1 MRRWSPPA
9 PVGNVW
15 EFRFPFM
22 VSAADAAGVCH
33 FLADYLSA
41 YGEGVSG
48 AFQAADTLAH
58 SFEMERGTAWA
69 LESRIWLSPLEL
81 GVTQHLVLCVVPEE
95 DGACG
100 LVFHLRCLSGDND
113 SWRRTNKS
121 FLQAMRKE
129 LLIWNALKDGEK
141 AVFRERALSQ

>member
-1 MRRWSPPA
+1 
-9 PVGNVW
+9 
-15 EFRFPFM
+15 
-22 VSAADAAGVCH
+22 
-33 FLADYLSA
+33 
-41 YGEGVSG
+41 VSG

-58 SFEMERGTAWA
+58 SFAMERGTAWA

>member
-1 MRRWSPPA
+1 
-9 PVGNVW
+9 
-15 EFRFPFM
+15 
-22 VSAADAAGVCH
+22 
-33 FLADYLSA
+33 
-41 YGEGVSG
+41 
-48 AFQAADTLAH
+48 
-58 SFEMERGTAWA
+58 
-69 LESRIWLSPLEL
+69 
-81 GVTQHLVLCVVPEE
+81 VLCVVPEE

-141 AVFRERALSQ
+141 AVFRERALSH